1 MRYYPGLPADGR
13 ADPNAGSPDKE
24 ILVRKKLLE
33 QIVRL
38 KAAGATYV
46 DARWYPVE
54 EANQLVMWNGNLKS
68 AASSR
73 ESGVG
78 VRVLYRGGWGFSAAS
93 ELGNLGAL
101 FERALDNAR
110 VAAQRVSFPVR
121 LAEKEPVRATFRS
134 PNRIDP
140 FSVPLAEKIA
150 FLKELDGKLNQPGV
164 TQRICELTFICK
176 QIVYLDSEGS
186 EIEKN
191 LIEVFPGIQVMGVD
205 AQGEAHSRKFSPPL
219 SGATRGWETL
229 DPQLFGEN
237 AQRIVGEM
245 NQVLVA
251 ESCPRDERS
260 VILLPGIMYL
270 QTHETIGHALELDRI
285 LGYELAYAGGS
296 FVKLEDFGALRYGSA
311 KLTARA
317 DATLPNSPGSCG
329 YDDDGVAAKDNLLI
343 DKGLLVGAVSGRQMV
358 EEANARAGRPIFS
371 GSSGANRATS
381 FYRVP
386 IERMTNINIDP
397 GPDGSLDDIVR
408 NTERGI
414 ILDGDKSWSI
424 GSNREQF
431 HFATDIGWL
440 VEDGQVTRVVKNSTY
455 LGDTVKFYNSLSAV
469 GDRSTWEVRSVDNCG
484 KGQPN
489 QIMQLGHGIPV
500 CRFDKVT
507 IGE

>member
-1 MRYYPGLPADGR
+1 M
-13 ADPNAGSPDKE
+13 
-24 ILVRKKLLE
+24 RKKLQGE
-33 QIVRL
+33 IERL
-38 KAAGATYV
+38 KAAGSSYV

-54 EANQLVMWNGNLKS
+54 EANQLVMWNGNLKH
-68 AASSR
+68 AAASR

-78 VRVLYRGGWGFSAAS
+78 VRVLYQGAWGFSAS
-93 ELGNLGAL
+93 SDLGNLAAL
-101 FERALDNAR
+101 FDKALDNAR
-110 VAAQRVSFPVR
+110 VAAQRVSLPIR
-121 LAEKEPVRATFRS
+121 LAEKQALRGSFRS

-150 FLKELDGKLNQPGV
+150 FLRGLDEKLNQPGV
-164 TQRICELTFICK
+164 TQRVCELTFMRK

-186 EIEKN
+186 EIEKHI
-191 LIEVFPGIQVMGVD
+191 IEVFPSIQVMGLD
-205 AQGEAHSRKFSPPL
+205 AQGEAHGRKFSPSL
-219 SGATRGWETL
+219 TGATRGWETL
-229 DPQLFGEN
+229 DPGLFEEN
-237 AQRIVGEM
+237 AARIVREM
-245 NQVLVA
+245 NEVLVA
-251 ESCPRDERS
+251 QACPKDRRS

-296 FVKLEDFGALRYGSA
+296 FVKLDDFGKLRYGSA

-317 DATLPNSPGSCG
+317 NATLPNSPGSFG
-329 YDDDGVAAKDNLLI
+329 YDDDGVPAQDNLLI
-343 DKGLLVGAVSGRQMV
+343 DKGLLVGAITGRQMV
-358 EEANARAGRPIFS
+358 REANARADKPIFR
-371 GSSGANRATS
+371 GSSGANRATA

-397 GPDGSLDDIVR
+397 GSDGSLDDIVK
-408 NTERGI
+408 NTEKGI

-440 VEDGQVTRVVKNSTY
+440 VQDGKVTGVVKNSTY
-455 LGDTVKFYNSLSAV
+455 QGETVEFYNALAAV

-489 QIMQLGHGIPV
+489 QIMQLGHGVPV
-500 CRFDKVT
+500 CRFDDVS
-507 IGE
+507 IGG